1 MSASALRRPLRLLA
15 ISALALTAGLPAVT
29 VARAATPAP
38 ALTAP
43 NPSASSASSAFND
56 GATTYRPDAAAAGWL
71 ARQLVDGDHFE
82 SVFDG
87 TAYPDQGLTIDAVLA
102 FAAAGSADQAAA
114 RATDWL
120 ARPDILSGYLGDGTT
135 EAYAGATAKL
145 LLAAE
150 VRGTAPS
157 AFGGVDLPARLRSL
171 LTPSGRFS
179 DRSQWGDYS
188 NAFGQSL
195 ALIALQRTPGGA
207 PASAVDFLAAAQC
220 ADGGFPVAFG
230 QATCTADTD
239 ATALAAQALAATG
252 RSAKA
257 KAGLDWLT
265 AHQNA
270 DGGFAA
276 AGATVSNANST
287 GLATAALLPGGRFIS
302 GLKGWSSL
310 VKLQQGCS
318 ADPAVRGA
326 VAYDATGFNPA
337 NAARATA
344 QAVLGLS
351 GQGLA
356 GLSAHGARPS
366 APTLAC
372 PAPAARP

>member
-1 MSASALRRPLRLLA
+1 MSASALRRRPLRLLA
-15 ISALALTAGLPAVT
+15 ISALALTATLPAVT
-29 VARAATPAP
+29 AAQAATPAP
-38 ALTAP
+38 APTAP
-43 NPSASSASSAFND
+43 ASSVSSASGDA
-56 GATTYRPDAAAAGWL
+56 ATYRPDAAAAGWL
-71 ARQLVDGDHFE
+71 ARQLVNGDHFE

-102 FAAAGSADQAAA
+102 FAAAGSADEAAA
-114 RATDWL
+114 RATAWL
-120 ARPDILSGYLGDGTT
+120 ARPEILSGYLGDGTT

-207 PASAVDFLAAAQC
+207 PASAVDFLAASQC

-265 AHQNA
+265 AHQNT

-276 AGATVSNANST
+276 AGATASNANST
-287 GLATAALLPGGRFIS
+287 GLATAALLPGGRFVS

-326 VAYDATGFNPA
+326 VAYDASGFNPA

>member
-1 MSASALRRPLRLLA
+1 MSASALRRRPLRLLA
-15 ISALALTAGLPAVT
+15 ISALALTATLPAAT
-29 VARAATPAP
+29 TARAAAPAP
-38 ALTAP
+38 TAT
-43 NPSASSASSAFND
+43 SSTSFTSSASGDA
-56 GATTYRPDAAAAGWL
+56 ATTYRPDAAAAGWL
-71 ARQLVDGDHFE
+71 ARQLVNGDHFE

-114 RATDWL
+114 RATAWL
-120 ARPDILSGYLGDGTT
+120 ARPDILVGYLGDGTT

-150 VRGTAPS
+150 VRGTSPS

-220 ADGGFPVAFG
+220 ADGGFPIAFG
-230 QATCTADTD
+230 QPTCTADTD

-265 AHQNA
+265 AHQNT

-276 AGATVSNANST
+276 AGATTSNANST
-287 GLATAALLPGGRFIS
+287 GLATSALLPGGRFIS

-326 VAYDATGFNPA
+326 VAYDASGFNSA
-337 NAARATA
+337 NATRATA

>member
-1 MSASALRRPLRLLA
+1 MPVRHRTLGLLA
-15 ISALALTAGLPAVT
+15 IPALVLGAVLPAS
-29 VARAATPAP
+29 AAHAAP
-38 ALTAP
+38 ATGAHTTGAHTTGPGTA
-43 NPSASSASSAFND
+43 
-56 GATTYRPDAAAAGWL
+56 TLRPDAAAAGWL
-71 ARQLVDGDHFE
+71 ARQLVNGDHFE

-102 FAAAGSADQAAA
+102 FAAAGGSDQAAA
-114 RATDWL
+114 RATAWL
-120 ARPDILSGYLGDGTT
+120 ARPEILAGYLGDGTT

-150 VRGTAPS
+150 VRGENPN

-171 LTPSGRFS
+171 LSASGRFS

-195 ALIALQRTPGGA
+195 ALISLQRTPEGA
-207 PASAVDFLAAAQC
+207 PAAAVDFLAGTQC

-230 QATCTADTD
+230 QATCTADPD

-252 RSAKA
+252 RTAKA
-257 KAGLDWLT
+257 QAGLGWLT

-276 AGATVSNANST
+276 AGAAASNANST
-287 GLATAALLPGGRFIS
+287 GLATEALLSAGHLVP
-302 GLKGWSSL
+302 GLKGWGRL
-310 VKLQQGCS
+310 VKFQQGCS
-318 ADPAVRGA
+318 AAPALRGA
-326 VAYDATGFNPA
+326 VAYDATGFN
-337 NAARATA
+337 AATGVRATA

-351 GQGLA
+351 GKGLA
-356 GLSAHGARPS
+356 ALTAHGARP
-366 APTLAC
+366 ADPVLAC
-372 PAPAARP
+372 PAR

>member
-1 MSASALRRPLRLLA
+1 MSASALRRRPLRLLA
-15 ISALALTAGLPAVT
+15 ISALALTATLPAAT
-29 VARAATPAP
+29 AARAAAPAP
-38 ALTAP
+38 TATAP
-43 NPSASSASSAFND
+43 TSSTSSASGDA
-56 GATTYRPDAAAAGWL
+56 ATTYRPDAAAAGWL
-71 ARQLVDGDHFE
+71 ARQLVNGDHFE

-87 TAYPDQGLTIDAVLA
+87 TVYPDQGLTIDAVLA
-102 FAAAGSADQAAA
+102 FAAAGSADPAAA
-114 RATDWL
+114 RATAWL
-120 ARPDILSGYLGDGTT
+120 ARPDILAGYLGDGTT

-150 VRGTAPS
+150 VRDTSPS

-220 ADGGFPVAFG
+220 ADGGFPIAFG
-230 QATCTADTD
+230 QPTCTADTD

-265 AHQNA
+265 AHQNT

-276 AGATVSNANST
+276 AGATTSNANST
-287 GLATAALLPGGRFIS
+287 GLATSALLPGGRFIS

-326 VAYDATGFNPA
+326 VAYDASGFNPA
-337 NAARATA
+337 NVTRATA

>member
-1 MSASALRRPLRLLA
+1 MPASALRHRPLRLLA
-15 ISALALTAGLPAVT
+15 ISALALTAALPAT
-29 VARAATPAP
+29 AAHAATAAAP
-38 ALTAP
+38 V
-43 NPSASSASSAFND
+43 ASTT
-56 GATTYRPDAAAAGWL
+56 GATGTYRPDAAAAGWL

-114 RATDWL
+114 RATAWL
-120 ARPDILSGYLGDGTT
+120 ARPDILGGYLGDGTT

-150 VRGTAPS
+150 VRGAAPA

-257 KAGLDWLT
+257 RAGLDWLT
-265 AHQNA
+265 AHQNT

-276 AGATVSNANST
+276 AGATTSNANST
-287 GLATAALLPGGRFIS
+287 GLATSALLPGGRLVS

-326 VAYDATGFNPA
+326 VAYDASGFNPA
-337 NAARATA
+337 NATRATA

>member
-1 MSASALRRPLRLLA
+1 MPVLRRHPLGLLA
-15 ISALALTAGLPAVT
+15 IPALVLTAVLPASDAFAVG
-29 VARAATPAP
+29 AP
-38 ALTAP
+38 ATAVADVTATD
-43 NPSASSASSAFND
+43 SA
-56 GATTYRPDAAAAGWL
+56 THRPDAAAAGWL

-82 SVFDG
+82 TVFDG

-102 FAAAGSADQAAA
+102 FAAARGADQAAA
-114 RATDWL
+114 KATAWL
-120 ARPDILSGYLGDGTT
+120 ARPDILRGYLGDGTT

-150 VRGTAPS
+150 VRGADPT

-171 LTPSGRFS
+171 QSPSGRFS

-195 ALIALQRTPGGA
+195 ALLALQRTPGGA
-207 PASAVDFLAAAQC
+207 PAGAVDFLAAAQC
-220 ADGGFPVAFG
+220 ADGGFPIAFG
-230 QATCTADTD
+230 QPACSGDTD
-239 ATALAAQALAATG
+239 ATALAVQALAATG
-252 RSAKA
+252 RTAKA
-257 KAGLDWLT
+257 KAGLDWLA

-276 AGATVSNANST
+276 AGATASNANST
-287 GLATAALLPGGRFIS
+287 GLAASALLSGGRYVN

-310 VKLQQGCS
+310 VKFQQGCS

-326 VAYDATGFNPA
+326 VAYDASGFNPA

-356 GLSAHGARPS
+356 GLTAQGARPS
-366 APTLAC
+366 APVLAC
-372 PAPAARP
+372 PAATR